1 MAGFLQPVPIILEKF
16 VSNRAPPGASV
27 LFPPLP
33 GPRFPRQLLSPSE
46 AVVASGGGR

>member
-16 VSNRAPPGASV
+16 VSNREPPGASV

-33 GPRFPRQLLSPSE
+33 GFPRQLPSPSE